1 MLRVG
6 LTGGLASGK
15 STVSS
20 LFARHGV
27 HVLNADQIG
36 RELMQPGQPV
46 YDAILSHFHGYPDA
60 PQLTLANGQL
70 DRSALA
76 RYVLSTG
83 KLDEL
88 SRIVHPPVVAE
99 QERRIQLISLTDP
112 DAIVMVES
120 ALIFEADRAKTAP
133 GFSHRFDKLIL
144 VTAPQ
149 DVRLARYTARGGTT
163 LSAGEVA
170 ALEEDGRKRIAMQM
184 TDQEKA
190 PLCDFVIEN
199 SGSLEKLE
207 AEVEIILKELQR
219 ENVQRRNEEATPAT
233 RRARHD
239 GNAGSESK

>member
-15 STVSS
+15 STVAS
-20 LFARHGV
+20 LFARRGV
-27 HVLNADQIG
+27 HIVNADQIG

-46 YDAILSHFHGYPDA
+46 YDAILAHFHGYPEA
-60 PQLTLANGQL
+60 PQLTLSDGQL

-99 QERRIQLISLTDP
+99 QERRIQRIFSIDP

-149 DVRLARYTARGGTT
+149 DVRLARYTARGGKV
-163 LSAGEVA
+163 LSAEELA
-170 ALEEDGRKRIAMQM
+170 ALQEDARKRIAMQM

-199 SGSLEKLE
+199 SGSLEHLE
-207 AEVEIILKELQR
+207 SEVEMILKQLQQ
-219 ENVQRRNEEATPAT
+219 ENLRRKIEGATPAT
-233 RRARHD
+233 R
-239 GNAGSESK
+239 

>member
-15 STVSS
+15 STVAS
-20 LFARHGV
+20 LFARRGV
-27 HVLNADQIG
+27 QLQNADQIG

-60 PQLTLANGQL
+60 PTLMLADGQL

-99 QERRIQLISLTDP
+99 QERRIRLIFSEDP

-120 ALIFEADRAKTAP
+120 ALIFEADRAKTVP

-144 VTAPQ
+144 VTSPEN
-149 DVRLARYTARGGTT
+149 VRLDRYVSRGGAVH
-163 LSAGEVA
+163 SAEETA
-170 ALEEDGRKRIAMQM
+170 ALEEDGRKRISMQM

-199 SGSLEKLE
+199 SGSLEALDSQVQQIF
-207 AEVEIILKELQR
+207 AELQ
-219 ENVQRRNEEATPAT
+219 QCAS
-233 RRARHD
+233 
-239 GNAGSESK
+239 AGG

>member
-15 STVSS
+15 STVAG

-27 HVLNADQIG
+27 HILNADQIG

-46 YDAILSHFHGYPDA
+46 YDAILAHFHGYPDA
-60 PQLTLANGQL
+60 PPLTLADGQL

-76 RYVLSTG
+76 RYVLWTG

-99 QERRIQLISLTDP
+99 QERRTRLIFSSDP

-120 ALIFEADRAKTAP
+120 ALIFEADRSKTAP

-144 VTAPQ
+144 VTAPE
-149 DVRLARYTARGGTT
+149 DLRLDRYTTRGSKV
-163 LSAGEVA
+163 LSEDELA
-170 ALEEDGRKRIAMQM
+170 ALEEDGRKRIAKQM

-190 PLCDFVIEN
+190 PLCDFVIDN
-199 SGSLEKLE
+199 SGSLEHLE
-207 AEVEIILKELQR
+207 TEVDTILQQLQL
-219 ENVQRRNEEATPAT
+219 ENARKKTAGATPAT
-233 RRARHD
+233 R
-239 GNAGSESK
+239 

>member
-15 STVSS
+15 STVAS
-20 LFARHGV
+20 LFARRGV

-36 RELMQPGQPV
+36 RELMQPGQSV
-46 YDAILSHFHGYPDA
+46 YDAILAHFHSDPAA
-60 PQLTLANGQL
+60 PPFALADGQL

-83 KLDEL
+83 KLEEL

-99 QERRIQLISLTDP
+99 QERRIQRIFAADP
-112 DAIVMVES
+112 DAIAMVES

-149 DVRLARYTARGGTT
+149 DVRLARYTTRGGKVPSAEE
-163 LSAGEVA
+163 LSARQ
-170 ALEEDGRKRIAMQM
+170 EDGRKRIAMQM

-199 SGSLEKLE
+199 SGSLERLE
-207 AEVEIILKELQR
+207 SEVEIILQQLRR
-219 ENVQRRNEEATPAT
+219 ENIRLRNEGATPAT
-233 RRARHD
+233 R
-239 GNAGSESK
+239 

>member
-15 STVSS
+15 STVAS
-20 LFARHGV
+20 LFARRGV
-27 HVLNADQIG
+27 HIVNADQIG

-46 YDAILSHFHGYPDA
+46 YDAILAHFHGYPDA
-60 PQLTLANGQL
+60 PRLTLADGQL

-99 QERRIQLISLTDP
+99 QERRIQRIFAGDP

-149 DVRLARYTARGGTT
+149 DVRLARYTTRGGKV
-163 LSAGEVA
+163 LSAEELA
-170 ALEEDGRKRIAMQM
+170 ALQEDGRKRIAMQM

-199 SGSLEKLE
+199 SGSLEHLE
-207 AEVEIILKELQR
+207 SEVEMILKQLQK
-219 ENVQRRNEEATPAT
+219 ENVRQRNEGATPAT
-233 RRARHD
+233 R
-239 GNAGSESK
+239 

>member
-15 STVSS
+15 STVAS
-20 LFARHGV
+20 LFARRGV
-27 HVLNADQIG
+27 HILNADQIG

-46 YDAILSHFHGYPDA
+46 YDAILAHFRGYSDA
-60 PQLTLANGQL
+60 PQLTLPDGQL
-70 DRSALA
+70 DRQALA
-76 RYVLSTG
+76 RYVLSTR

-99 QERRIQLISLTDP
+99 QERRTQQIFSRDP
-112 DAIVMVES
+112 EAIVMVES

-144 VTAPQ
+144 VTAPENI
-149 DVRLARYTARGGTT
+149 RLTRYTTRGSQS
-163 LSAGEVA
+163 LSAEELA

-199 SGSLEKLE
+199 SGSLEHLE
-207 AEVEIILKELQR
+207 TEVETILKQLQV
-219 ENVQRRNEEATPAT
+219 ENVRQRNEGAAPTT
-233 RRARHD
+233 R
-239 GNAGSESK
+239 

>member
-15 STVSS
+15 STVAS
-20 LFARHGV
+20 LFARRGV
-27 HVLNADQIG
+27 TILNADQIG

-46 YDAILSHFHGYPDA
+46 YDAILAHFDGCPDA
-60 PQLTLANGQL
+60 PPLTHADGQL

-76 RYVLSTG
+76 HYVLSTG
-83 KLDEL
+83 KLEEL

-99 QERRIQLISLTDP
+99 QERRMQHIFSSDP

-120 ALIFEADRAKTAP
+120 ALIFEADRDKTAP

-149 DVRLARYTARGGTT
+149 DLRLARYTTRSGNA
-163 LSAGEVA
+163 LSAEELG
-170 ALEEDGRKRIAMQM
+170 ALQEDGRQRIAKQM

-190 PLCDFVIEN
+190 PLSDFVIEN
-199 SGSLEKLE
+199 SGSIEHLES
-207 AEVEIILKELQR
+207 EVEIILKQLHL
-219 ENVQRRNEEATPAT
+219 ENARHRNEGATPAT
-233 RRARHD
+233 R
-239 GNAGSESK
+239 

>member
-15 STVSS
+15 STVAA
-20 LFARHGV
+20 LFARRGIHI
-27 HVLNADQIG
+27 LNADQIG

-46 YDAILSHFHGYPDA
+46 YDAILAHFRACPDA
-60 PQLTLANGQL
+60 PRLTLADGQL

-88 SRIVHPPVVAE
+88 SAIVHPPVVAE
-99 QERRIQLISLTDP
+99 QDRRSQLIFAADP

-120 ALIFEADRAKTAP
+120 ALIFEADRARTAP

-144 VTAPQ
+144 VTAPE
-149 DVRLARYTARGGTT
+149 DLRLDRYTRRGGKIHSPEE
-163 LSAGEVA
+163 LA
-170 ALEEDGRKRIAMQM
+170 ALQEDGRNRMAKQM

-190 PLCDFVIEN
+190 ALCDFVIEN
-199 SGSLEKLE
+199 SGSLQHLE
-207 AEVEIILKELQR
+207 SEVEIILKQLQQ
-219 ENVQRRNEEATPAT
+219 ENIRRRNQGATPAT
-233 RRARHD
+233 R
-239 GNAGSESK
+239 

>member
-15 STVSS
+15 STVAS
-20 LFARHGV
+20 LFARRGV

-46 YDAILSHFHGYPDA
+46 YDAILAHFRSYPDA
-60 PQLTLANGQL
+60 PPLTLADGQL

-76 RYVLSTG
+76 RYVLATG

-99 QERRIQLISLTDP
+99 QERRAQEIFRSNP
-112 DAIVMVES
+112 NAIVMVES

-144 VTAPQ
+144 VTAPE
-149 DVRLARYTARGGTT
+149 DIRLARYTTRGGKA
-163 LSAGEVA
+163 LSAEELT
-170 ALEEDGRKRIAMQM
+170 ALQDDGRKRIAKQM

-199 SGSLEKLE
+199 SGSIEHLES
-207 AEVEIILKELQR
+207 EVEIILEQLHR
-219 ENVQRRNEEATPAT
+219 ENARPGNEGATPAT
-233 RRARHD
+233 R
-239 GNAGSESK
+239 

>member
-15 STVSS
+15 SRVAS
-20 LFARHGV
+20 LFARRGV
-27 HVLNADQIG
+27 YILNADQIG

-46 YDAILSHFHGYPDA
+46 YDAILAHFHGYADA
-60 PQLTLANGQL
+60 PQLTFADGQL

-99 QERRIQLISLTDP
+99 QERRSQLIFSADP
-112 DAIVMVES
+112 EAIVMVES

-144 VTAPQ
+144 VTAPE
-149 DVRLARYTARGGTT
+149 DVRLTRYKTRGG
-163 LSAGEVA
+163 EVLATEEIA
-170 ALEEDGRKRIAMQM
+170 ALEEDGRKRMAQQM
-184 TDQEKA
+184 TDLEKA
-190 PLCDFVIEN
+190 PLCDFIIDN
-199 SGSLEKLE
+199 SGSIAHLESQ
-207 AEVEIILKELQR
+207 VERVLQQLQQ
-219 ENVQRRNEEATPAT
+219 ENLRHRNEGATPAT
-233 RRARHD
+233 R
-239 GNAGSESK
+239 

>member
-15 STVSS
+15 STVAS
-20 LFARHGV
+20 LFARRGV
-27 HVLNADQIG
+27 HILNADQIG

-46 YDAILSHFHGYPDA
+46 YDAILAHFHGYPDA
-60 PQLTLANGQL
+60 PPLTLADGQL

-88 SRIVHPPVVAE
+88 SRLVHPPVVAE
-99 QERRIQLISLTDP
+99 QERRIQLISVADP

-144 VTAPQ
+144 VTAPE
-149 DVRLARYTARGGTT
+149 DLRLARYTTRASNV
-163 LSAGEVA
+163 LSAEELA
-170 ALEEDGRKRIAMQM
+170 ALEEDGRKRMAMQM

-190 PLCDFVIEN
+190 ALCDFVIEN
-199 SGSLEKLE
+199 SGSLQHLE
-207 AEVEIILKELQR
+207 TEMETILKQLQQ
-219 ENVQRRNEEATPAT
+219 ENVRQKNEGATPAT
-233 RRARHD
+233 R
-239 GNAGSESK
+239 

>member
-15 STVSS
+15 STVAS
-20 LFARHGV
+20 LFARRGV
-27 HVLNADQIG
+27 YILNADQIG

-46 YDAILSHFHGYPDA
+46 YDAILAHFRGYPDA
-60 PQLTLANGQL
+60 PQLTLADGQL

-76 RYVLSTG
+76 CYVLSTD
-83 KLDEL
+83 KLDEI

-99 QERRIQLISLTDP
+99 QERRAQLLFDAEP

-144 VTAPQ
+144 VTAPE
-149 DVRLARYTARGGTT
+149 DVRLTRYKTRGGKVLATEQ
-163 LSAGEVA
+163 LA
-170 ALEEDGRKRIAMQM
+170 AIEQDGRKRIAMQI
-184 TDQEKA
+184 TDQEKI

-199 SGSLEKLE
+199 SGSLEHLE
-207 AEVEIILKELQR
+207 LEVDTILKQLQQ
-219 ENVQRRNEEATPAT
+219 ENVRHRNEG
-233 RRARHD
+233 ARPT
-239 GNAGSESK
+239 AR

>member
-15 STVSS
+15 STVAS
-20 LFARHGV
+20 LFARRGV
-27 HVLNADQIG
+27 HTLNADQIG

-46 YDAILSHFHGYPDA
+46 YDAILAHFDGYPDA
-60 PQLTLANGQL
+60 PQLTLADEQL

-83 KLDEL
+83 KLEEL

-99 QERRIQLISLTDP
+99 QERRIQRIFSSDP

-144 VTAPQ
+144 VTAPEE
-149 DVRLARYTARGGTT
+149 VRLARYTSRGSKA
-163 LSAGEVA
+163 LSAEELL
-170 ALEEDGRKRIAMQM
+170 ALQEDGRKRIAMQM
-184 TDQEKA
+184 TDPEKT

-199 SGSLEKLE
+199 SGSLEHLE
-207 AEVEIILKELQR
+207 TEVETILKQLQQ
-219 ENVQRRNEEATPAT
+219 ENVRQKTEGATPTT
-233 RRARHD
+233 R
-239 GNAGSESK
+239 

>member
-15 STVSS
+15 STVAS
-20 LFARHGV
+20 LFARRGV
-27 HVLNADQIG
+27 QLLNADQIG

-46 YDAILSHFHGYPDA
+46 YDAILSHFHEYPDA
-60 PQLTLANGQL
+60 PKLTLADGQL

-88 SRIVHPPVVAE
+88 SRIIHPPVVAE
-99 QERRIQLISLTDP
+99 QERRIRLIFSEDP

-120 ALIFEADRAKTAP
+120 ALIFEADRAKTVP

-144 VTAPQ
+144 VTAPEN
-149 DVRLARYTARGGTT
+149 VRLDRYVTRGGAIH
-163 LSAGEVA
+163 SAEETA
-170 ALEEDGRKRIAMQM
+170 ALGEDGKKRIAMQM

-199 SGSLEKLE
+199 SGSLEALDSQVQQIF
-207 AEVEIILKELQR
+207 AELQ
-219 ENVQRRNEEATPAT
+219 QCAS
-233 RRARHD
+233 
-239 GNAGSESK
+239 AGG

>member
-15 STVSS
+15 STVAS
-20 LFARHGV
+20 LFARRGFHI
-27 HVLNADQIG
+27 LNADQIG

-46 YDAILSHFHGYPDA
+46 YDAILAHFHRYTDA
-60 PQLTLANGQL
+60 PRLTLADGQL
-70 DRSALA
+70 DRSTLA

-83 KLDEL
+83 KLEEL

-99 QERRIQLISLTDP
+99 QERRTQRIFAADP

-144 VTAPQ
+144 VTASQ
-149 DVRLARYTARGGTT
+149 DVRLARYTNRGGKV
-163 LSAGEVA
+163 LSPEELT
-170 ALEEDGRKRIAMQM
+170 ALEEDGRKRIATQM
-184 TDQEKA
+184 TDEEKA

-199 SGSLEKLE
+199 SGSLEHLE
-207 AEVEIILKELQR
+207 SQVEIILKQLHR
-219 ENVQRRNEEATPAT
+219 KNVGRKNDGATPAT
-233 RRARHD
+233 R
-239 GNAGSESK
+239 

>member
-15 STVSS
+15 STVAD
-20 LFARHGV
+20 LFARRGV
-27 HVLNADQIG
+27 HILNADQIG
-36 RELMQPGQPV
+36 REFMQPGQPV
-46 YDAILSHFHGYPDA
+46 YDAILSHFRGSPDA
-60 PQLTLANGQL
+60 PQLTFADGQL

-88 SRIVHPPVVAE
+88 SRIVHPPVVEE
-99 QERRIQLISLTDP
+99 QERRTRLIFSKDP
-112 DAIVMVES
+112 NAIVMVES

-144 VTAPQ
+144 VTAPE
-149 DVRLARYTARGGTT
+149 DVRLARYITRGGKSP
-163 LSAGEVA
+163 SAEEIA
-170 ALEEDGRKRIAMQM
+170 ALEADGRKRIAMQM

-199 SGSLEKLE
+199 AGSLEGLDAQVQLIFAKLQQSTT
-207 AEVEIILKELQR
+207 V
-219 ENVQRRNEEATPAT
+219 
-233 RRARHD
+233 HD
-239 GNAGSESK
+239 